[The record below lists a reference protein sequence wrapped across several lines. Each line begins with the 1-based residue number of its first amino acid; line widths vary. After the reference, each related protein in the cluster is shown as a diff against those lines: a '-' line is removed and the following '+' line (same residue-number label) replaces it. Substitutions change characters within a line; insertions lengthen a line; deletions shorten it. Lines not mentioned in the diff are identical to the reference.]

1 MSVVLMPE
9 IVVSEIQEWLRKYP
23 PLSPEEEQILFRR
36 YGLAMSVLSEA
47 FVAEVKERFGKSLR
61 TKGINE
67 PLASYIRYASQRLR
81 IPYEEAWELFWQCKN
96 RLKGEELALVCE
108 GERIREKL
116 FNHNLRLVVAVVG
129 KFPKFAGIQFED
141 LFYEGVLGLGK
152 AIDHYDLNEGTK
164 FSTIAIWWI
173 HQEIGRKLL
182 RYSGEHGGIQ
192 IPIRFLERW
201 SRLRKYLAENGIEI
215 NELSEE
221 EFVNILNQVNLPREV
236 YELVASHNIVSL
248 EQPVEDEPTADDRD
262 KVLSEVIE
270 DMEERNIE
278 ALISRNQ
285 RRKVIFKLLEDLSE
299 RERFALLLYFGF
311 EGDCAGSFVAVGK
324 ALGVSR
330 QRAMQLIKN
339 ALKKLREH
347 PLSREL
353 LEV

>member
-1 MSVVLMPE
+1 MLVVSMPE
-9 IVVSEIQEWLRKYP
+9 LVVSEINEWLKKYP

-36 YGLAMSVLSEA
+36 YGLALSVLSEA
-47 FVAEVKERFGKSLR
+47 FVAEVKKKFGKSLR
-61 TKGINE
+61 KKGINE
-67 PLASYIRYASQRLR
+67 PLASYLRYASQRLHL
-81 IPYEEAWELFWQCKN
+81 PYEEVWELFWQCKSK
-96 RLKGEELALVCE
+96 LKGEELGLVCE

-116 FNHNLRLVVAVVG
+116 FNHNLRLVVAVIG
-129 KFPKFAGIQFED
+129 KFPKFAGMQFED
-141 LFYEGVLGLGK
+141 LFYEGVIGLGK

-182 RYSGEHGGIQ
+182 KYSNEHGGIQ
-192 IPIRFLERW
+192 IPVRFLERW

-221 EFVNILNQVNLPREV
+221 EFVNLLNRLNLPREV
-236 YELVASHNIVSL
+236 YELVASSSIISL
-248 EQPVEDEPTADDRD
+248 EQPIEDEPTADDRD
-262 KVLSEVIE
+262 RLLSEVIE
-270 DMEERNIE
+270 DVEERDIE
-278 ALISRNQ
+278 AILSQNL
-285 RRKVIFKLLEDLSE
+285 RRKIIFKLLDNLSE

-311 EGDCAGSFVAVGK
+311 EGDCAGSYTAVGK

-330 QRAMQLIKN
+330 QRAMQVVKT

-353 LEV
+353 LEI

>member
-1 MSVVLMPE
+1 MPGLV
-9 IVVSEIQEWLRKYP
+9 ISEIHEWLKKYP
-23 PLSPEEEQILFRR
+23 PLSPEEEQTLFRR

-47 FVAEVKERFGKSLR
+47 FVAEVKEKLGKSLR
-61 TKGINE
+61 TKRINE
-67 PLASYIRYASQRLR
+67 PLAAYLRYASERLR
-81 IPYEEAWELFWQCKN
+81 LPYEEVWELFWQSKR
-96 RLKGEELALVCE
+96 RLKGDELALVCE

-116 FNHNLRLVVAVVG
+116 FKHNLRLVVAVLG
-129 KFPKFAGIQFED
+129 KFPKFAGMQFED
-141 LFYEGVLGLGK
+141 LFYEGVIGLGK

-182 RYSGEHGGIQ
+182 KYSGEHGGIQ
-192 IPIRFLERW
+192 IPVRFLERW
-201 SRLRKYLAENGIEI
+201 SRLRKYLAEKGVEI

-221 EFVNILNQVNLPREV
+221 EFVNILNELNLPREV
-236 YELVASHNIVSL
+236 YELVASHSIVSL
-248 EQPVEDEPTADDRD
+248 EQPVEDEITADDRD

-270 DMEERNIE
+270 DMEERDTEI
-278 ALISRNQ
+278 LISQNL
-285 RRKVIFKLLEDLSE
+285 RRKIIFKLLENLSE

-311 EGDCAGSFVAVGK
+311 EGDCAGNFSAVGR
-324 ALGVSR
+324 ALGISR

-353 LEV
+353 LEI